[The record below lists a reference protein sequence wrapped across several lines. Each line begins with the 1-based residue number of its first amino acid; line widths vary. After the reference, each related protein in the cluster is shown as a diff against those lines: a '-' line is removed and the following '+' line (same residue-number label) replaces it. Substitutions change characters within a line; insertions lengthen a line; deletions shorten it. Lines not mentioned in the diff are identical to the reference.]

1 MVLRCLSAKRNG
13 DLKKPWTLPANVIHT
28 ASFVAER
35 LGVEDEEL
43 ATLTTR
49 NARNLF
55 GLPLEV

>member
-1 MVLRCLSAKRNG
+1 V
-13 DLKKPWTLPANVIHT
+13 VHT
-28 ASFVAER
+28 ARFVAER
-35 LGVEDEEL
+35 LGMEYEVL